1 MNGDELSGRALD
13 AEIARRVFRVMVEER
28 TNPRTGEKDLVY
40 EVHPGQWVRIAFYS
54 ASTVA
59 SLNVELA
66 LRDHGWTRTEPRERV
81 SGDVRVVL
89 KHADG
94 RVVEA
99 TGPMNT
105 ALCLAALKAVSS

>member
-1 MNGDELSGRALD
+1 MNGDALTGRALD
-13 AEIARRVFRVMVEER
+13 AEVARHVFGVTVEER
-28 TNPRTGEKDLVY
+28 TNPRTGEKDFVY

-66 LRDHGWTRTEPRERV
+66 LRDHGWTRTEPRERA

-94 RVVEA
+94 RTVEEH
-99 TGPMNT
+99 GPINT
-105 ALCLAALKAVSS
+105 ALCLAALKAVT